1 VSKLSGFV
9 WSIADQLRG
18 PYHQHEYGSVI
29 LPMTILRRLDA
40 ILEPHRAH
48 IAELIAGVDSEM
60 RQASLVRQATGL
72 RFYNT
77 SKFTLKTLLKDP
89 DGLQANLTEYVNS
102 FSSAIDV
109 FERFKF
115 DEVITS
121 LAEKDRLYLVVE
133 RFTKVDLHPDTISN
147 SDMGDLFEDL
157 IRRFA
162 EASNATAGDHFTP
175 RDAVRL
181 VVDLMFAED
190 NDALL
195 DKGAVRTVYD
205 PTAGTGGMLSLADEH
220 LSGQN
225 PDARLTLYGQ
235 EFNPQ
240 SYAICK
246 SDLLAKGHNPD
257 NIKLGDTLSDDK
269 FPGQTF
275 DYCLANPPYGV
286 DWKASEK
293 AVKDEYNRGFAGR
306 FGPGLPG
313 VGDGQ
318 MLFLLHLVSKMRP
331 ASQGG
336 GRVGVVMNGSP
347 LFNGGAGSG
356 QSEIRRWLLEKDLVE
371 AIVALPTDMFFNT
384 GISTYVWV
392 LDNTKSAERAGKVQL
407 VDGSGRFTKMRKS
420 LGSKRVEISDDDR
433 AAILADYAT
442 FETSATSK
450 ILDILDFGYWTITVE
465 RPLRLNFTCTPDRIE
480 VVREDTKL
488 KGTDRARLADVLG
501 SFGEI
506 VYHNRD
512 AFMGDLGKHLGS
524 NGIGLTT
531 PQRRALWFAL
541 GERDVAA
548 DEIRDA
554 KGVVELDPKLRD
566 TENIPFGWNGTPKAA
581 DADGTERVVIDAYM
595 DAEVMPHVPD
605 ARIDFSKTR
614 VGYEIPFSYLFL
626 GERQAHDSQGEEER
640 FGQLETQAREL
651 TARIQSFVSSFED
664 QARINRWPTA
674 RIRHIATI
682 LSGSTPSADEENWGG
697 GIWWATPVDVNAS
710 NGLLCE
716 TDRTITP
723 EGSGSLTALPAGAVL
738 MTSRAPIGNVT
749 IAHIKTYFNQ
759 GCKGIVPGARITA
772 ACLAFQLMAL
782 KGVLESLGQGTT
794 FMEINSDRL
803 GDVSV
808 IIPPLDWQRHAPF
821 LECIRSFHEARRA
834 FEELTD
840 LSRRRRRGVYRT
852 MQMSLDRHGTWVDPP
867 A

>member
-89 DGLQANLTEYVNS
+89 DGLQANLTEYVHS

-442 FETSATSK
+442 FETSWTSATGPS
-450 ILDILDFGYWTITVE
+450 
-465 RPLRLNFTCTPDRIE
+465 PSN
-480 VVREDTKL
+480 
-488 KGTDRARLADVLG
+488 ARC
-501 SFGEI
+501 
-506 VYHNRD
+506 
-512 AFMGDLGKHLGS
+512 
-524 NGIGLTT
+524 
-531 PQRRALWFAL
+531 
-541 GERDVAA
+541 
-548 DEIRDA
+548 
-554 KGVVELDPKLRD
+554 
-566 TENIPFGWNGTPKAA
+566 
-581 DADGTERVVIDAYM
+581 
-595 DAEVMPHVPD
+595 
-605 ARIDFSKTR
+605 
-614 VGYEIPFSYLFL
+614 
-626 GERQAHDSQGEEER
+626 
-640 FGQLETQAREL
+640 
-651 TARIQSFVSSFED
+651 
-664 QARINRWPTA
+664 
-674 RIRHIATI
+674 
-682 LSGSTPSADEENWGG
+682 GSTSPAPPIASKSSAR
-697 GIWWATPVDVNAS
+697 TPN
-710 NGLLCE
+710 
-716 TDRTITP
+716 
-723 EGSGSLTALPAGAVL
+723 
-738 MTSRAPIGNVT
+738 SRAPT
-749 IAHIKTYFNQ
+749 A
-759 GCKGIVPGARITA
+759 PGSPTCSAVSARSSTTTA
-772 ACLAFQLMAL
+772 TPLWGTSASTSARTVSASPRHNAERCGSPWANGMLPPMRSATPR
-782 KGVLESLGQGTT
+782 ESS
-794 FMEINSDRL
+794 NS
-803 GDVSV
+803 
-808 IIPPLDWQRHAPF
+808 
-821 LECIRSFHEARRA
+821 IRSFATPRTSRSAGTAPRR
-834 FEELTD
+834 
-840 LSRRRRRGVYRT
+840 
-852 MQMSLDRHGTWVDPP
+852 PP
-867 A
+867 MPTAPNA